1 MTGCEAAGVRFELTD
16 PCGSAVFKTAPFD
29 RSGTPPRRSMVRGG
43 AAGSGFARLA
53 LVELGLSLLGEP
65 SRPLCV
71 RDHLLPR
78 LEGRDYAGDC
88 TPPSLRGAPYSQS
101 TSGTEIEP
109 P

>member
-78 LEGRDYAGDC
+78 LEV
-88 TPPSLRGAPYSQS
+88 SLRHLLLRHRRLRAAFRSARATVLCRS
-101 TSGTEIEP
+101 H
-109 P
+109 